1 MNNKKH
7 TITDKTY
14 IKDEI
19 LVCKIAFRC
28 TIIIKKKIKKHRFV
42 SYVKVFLQ
50 MRRILA
56 PK

>member
-19 LVCKIAFRC
+19 LVRKIAFRC
-28 TIIIKKKIKKHRFV
+28 TIIKKKKIKNNSFV
-42 SYVKVFLQ
+42 SYVKIFLR

-56 PK
+56 SK